1 MTIATLNPNSETQ
14 PVDNQIQ
21 IEEILAN
28 VAVLK
33 AVFLSAKGPKV
44 AQLQQKVSQI
54 EAFIQALA
62 KDSPNDNDD
71 NVQGAFQIQREQLAA
86 IDRQM
91 QQAKGQTAL
100 LEVTVT
106 GLRDILN
113 ADRIL
118 IYRFE
123 EDNRSRAITEATQ
136 AGWTSLLNQSLPINL
151 FVTTDGGDRQNLL
164 KNLTE
169 VLELTGRQQQ
179 FWQRFQVQASLCL
192 PLIVKQQLWGFLVI
206 HHCLAPRQWQEAERS
221 LLQQVGMMLTINLQW
236 AEIVAPPVQQLSSP
250 PQKAESCDRSELLVP
265 FQQVSQVVQEG
276 ARIAELANEHL
287 MCIQDTVAVTNK
299 QLQYLGEFCQQAS
312 SFVRLV
318 EGLSTKIQVLSL
330 NTAIEATKTSE
341 QEQGLLAAAEQVEI
355 LARQARESTLNIE
368 EWFQELQVAAADVSS
383 AVEPCDRQI
392 SAGLE
397 SIAQIQEQFR
407 VIAQIAACTLKPIDL
422 LQK

>member
-1 MTIATLNPNSETQ
+1 VTIATLDPNSETQ
-14 PVDNQIQ
+14 PVENEIQ

-28 VAVLK
+28 VALIK
-33 AVFLSAKGPKV
+33 AVFQSAKGPKV

-62 KDSPNDNDD
+62 KDSPSDNDE
-71 NVQGAFQIQREQLAA
+71 NVRGAFQLQREQLAA

-100 LEVTVT
+100 LQVTVT
-106 GLRDILN
+106 ALRDVLN
-113 ADRIL
+113 ADRVL

-123 EDNRSRAITEATQ
+123 EDNRSRAIAEAIQ

-151 FVTTDGGDRQNLL
+151 FVTTDVGNGQNSQG
-164 KNLTE
+164 NLTE
-169 VLELTGRQQQ
+169 VLELTPRQQQ

-192 PLIVKQQLWGFLVI
+192 PLIVKQQPWGFLVI
-206 HHCLAPRQWQEAERS
+206 HHCLQPRQWQETERS
-221 LLQQVGMMLTINLQW
+221 LLQQVGMMLTINLRW
-236 AEIVAPPVQQLSSP
+236 AEIVAPPAQQL
-250 PQKAESCDRSELLVP
+250 ESLDRSQLLVP
-265 FQQVSQVVQEG
+265 LQQVSQAVQEG

-287 MCIQDTVAVTNK
+287 MSIQDTVAITNK

-312 SFVRLV
+312 GFVNLV

-330 NTAIEATKTSE
+330 NTAIEATKTND

-355 LARQARESTLNIE
+355 LARQARDSTLNIE
-368 EWFQELQVAAADVSS
+368 EWFQELQVAAADVTS
-383 AVEPCDRQI
+383 AIEPCDRQI

-397 SIAQIQEQFR
+397 SIAQIHEQFR
-407 VIAQIAACTLKPIDL
+407 AIADIAACTLKSMSKP
-422 LQK
+422 

>member
-1 MTIATLNPNSETQ
+1 MLATLDPNSETQ
-14 PVDNQIQ
+14 PVENEIQ

-33 AVFLSAKGPKV
+33 AVFQSAKGPKV

-62 KDSPNDNDD
+62 KDSPSDNDE
-71 NVQGAFQIQREQLAA
+71 NVRGAFQLQREQLAA

-106 GLRDILN
+106 ALRDVLN
-113 ADRIL
+113 ADRVL

-123 EDNRSRAITEATQ
+123 EENRSRAIAEAIQ

-151 FVTTDGGDRQNLL
+151 FVTKPDVGDGQHLL
-164 KNLTE
+164 NNLTE
-169 VLELTGRQQQ
+169 VLELTPRQQQ

-192 PLIVKQQLWGFLVI
+192 PLIVKQQPWGFLVI
-206 HHCLAPRQWQEAERS
+206 HHCPAPRQWQEAERS
-221 LLQQVGMMLTINLQW
+221 LLQQVGMMLTINLHW
-236 AEIVAPPVQQLSSP
+236 AEIVAPPAQQLSSP

-265 FQQVSQVVQEG
+265 LQQVSQAVQEG
-276 ARIAELANEHL
+276 ARIAELTSEYL
-287 MCIQDTVAVTNK
+287 MSIQDTVAITNK

-312 SFVRLV
+312 GFVQLV

-330 NTAIEATKTSE
+330 NTAIEATKASD
-341 QEQGLLAAAEQVEI
+341 QERGLLAAAEQVEI
-355 LARQARESTLNIE
+355 LARQARDSTLNIE
-368 EWFQELQVAAADVSS
+368 EWFQELQVAAADVAS
-383 AVEPCDRQI
+383 AIEPCDQQI

-397 SIAQIQEQFR
+397 SIAQIQEQLGA
-407 VIAQIAACTLKPIDL
+407 IADIAACTLKSMSNP
-422 LQK
+422 